1 MLLTQAMGKE
11 MSKRIMDAPIIEE
24 ECEGSVTLYEG
35 SEEMVVTKDEDIKPS
50 VTVDKVK
57 VKVEGCGCFVL
68 FTRKGGMGKSVFLDG
83 VGEWIMKKKMKVRSV
98 RKIECESYI

>member
-11 MSKRIMDAPIIEE
+11 MSKKIMDAPIIEE

-50 VTVDKVK
+50 ITLDK

-68 FTRKGGMGKSVFLDG
+68 FTRRGGMGKSVFLDRE
-83 VGEWIMKKKMKVRSV
+83 GERMMKKKMKVRSV
-98 RKIECESYI
+98 RKVECVSYI

>member
-11 MSKRIMDAPIIEE
+11 MSKKIMDAPIIEE

-35 SEEMVVTKDEDIKPS
+35 SEEMVVTEDEDIKPS
-50 VTVDKVK
+50 VTVDK

-68 FTRKGGMGKSVFLDG
+68 FTRKGGMGRSVFLDG
-83 VGEWIMKKKMKVRSV
+83 EGEWIIKKKMKVRSV
-98 RKIECESYI
+98 RKIKCNSYI